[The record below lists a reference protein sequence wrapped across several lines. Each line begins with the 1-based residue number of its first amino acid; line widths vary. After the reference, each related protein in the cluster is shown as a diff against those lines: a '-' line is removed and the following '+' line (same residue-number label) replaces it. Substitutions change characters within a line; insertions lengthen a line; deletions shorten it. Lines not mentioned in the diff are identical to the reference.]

1 MCFHMFYWNLF
12 QGNFSSSSELN
23 SLQLIMSSM
32 NLDMNEQATT
42 SSSIDIPSSSPS
54 TSFSSS
60 IRARR
65 KSSETALLKINR
77 RVISKPKKNDS
88 FKSIG
93 STDKE
98 IETFYLNNK
107 LTSQFRQ
114 TALETIIEEEADD
127 TESIVKL
134 TSPSVRFL
142 GSRKL
147 KRRISFT
154 DCLNVPKTVV
164 QNRRKKIKKLLG
176 RKLNFTRLSMD
187 AFYSH
192 LKSLD
197 YDSNES
203 QSDVEYSSDKNLLDK
218 IKDDTKKFS
227 NEI

>member
-1 MCFHMFYWNLF
+1 MK
-12 QGNFSSSSELN
+12 
-23 SLQLIMSSM
+23 
-32 NLDMNEQATT
+32 LDMNGPQAST
-42 SSSIDIPSSSPS
+42 SSSMDDNSTEPSTISSSPS
-54 TSFSSS
+54 TLFSSS

-65 KSSETALLKINR
+65 KSSEAALLKLNR
-77 RVISKPKKNDS
+77 RVISKPKKKEG
-88 FKSIG
+88 FKLIG
-93 STDKE
+93 STEHE
-98 IETFYLNNK
+98 IESFYLNNK

-114 TALETIIEEEADD
+114 TSLETIVEDTIHENNDEA
-127 TESIVKL
+127 ESIVRP
-134 TSPSVRFL
+134 TAPSLRFL

-164 QNRRKKIKKLLG
+164 QNRRKKIKKLFG
-176 RKLNFTRLSMD
+176 KKLNFTRLSMD

-192 LKSLD
+192 LKRID

-203 QSDVEYSSDKNLLDK
+203 QSDVEYSTMSSDKILLDK